1 MKAGG
6 RVSIII
12 ALLIL
17 SLIVIIHEFGHFIL
31 AKANGVGVTEFAVG
45 MGPILLKTKK
55 GETVYC
61 LKLLPFGGS
70 CMMVGEDTESDDD
83 KAFNNKPVWARISVI
98 AAGPVFN
105 FILAFILAVVIIAN
119 VGYDP
124 CVVYSVAKE
133 SVADEAGLMAGDRI
147 ISINGSAVHFSR
159 DYTLREVVRPS
170 QTMNIVYERDGERY
184 TTQVVPEYVEHDY
197 YQVGVSIQGL
207 EIASVVDGMPAQ
219 AAGLMKA
226 DVIKSING
234 AEVTDGDTAVSMIR
248 DSKGNSIDIT
258 IERNGELM
266 QFVIVPQLVHTS
278 GYETG
283 IEVSQARVKASPVET
298 IVYSFHEVG
307 YWIRTV
313 FDSLGMMIRGQV
325 SADDVSGPVGVV
337 SMIGEI
343 VEESRPDG
351 WFYMFLNAFNMACML
366 SANLGVMNL
375 LPLPA
380 LDGGR
385 LVFLIIE
392 GLRGK
397 PVNREKEGMVH
408 FVGLVLLMLLMV
420 FVTFND
426 ISNLFH

>member
-124 CVVYSVAKE
+124 CVVYSVAE
-133 SVADEAGLMAGDRI
+133 DSASYEAGLMAGDRI
-147 ISINGSAVHFSR
+147 VSINGSAVHFSR

-170 QTMNIVYERDGERY
+170 QTMNIVYERNGVKY
-184 TTQVVPEYVEHDY
+184 TTQVVPEYIEHDY

-234 AEVTDGDTAVSMIR
+234 VEVTDGDAAVSMIR

-258 IERNGELM
+258 IERNGEEM

-283 IEVSQARVKASPVET
+283 IEVSQARVKAAPAET
-298 IVYSFHEVG
+298 IVYAFHEVG

-397 PVNREKEGMVH
+397 PINREKEGMVH